1 MFPTGTIATIIT
13 TDRIRTAEAARRAH
27 SAESAAP
34 PRVRRLGRSATR
46 RAILGLR
53 RYARWYARVNERPAE
68 PRTAAH

>member
-1 MFPTGTIATIIT
+1 MFPTGTIVTTIT
-13 TDRIRTAEAARRAH
+13 TDRIRRAG
-27 SAESAAP
+27 
-34 PRVRRLGRSATR
+34 RLATR